1 MKRLRQIRRSCSM
14 RDGVVVSLGVGDG
27 VSSGA
32 GSAHGVG
39 KDVVV
44 GGVTVTLVLKALVFV
59 VGVGACGN
67 VDDG

>member
-44 GGVTVTLVLKALVFV
+44 GGVTV
-59 VGVGACGN
+59 GVEGTGICSWCRRLWKR
-67 VDDG
+67 